1 MRSPRAVAIL
11 GSSGSGVE
19 EVFTALSHNADD
31 LEIRTENPWR
41 CTTSLIDEQQFT
53 LLACDDPESDTAH
66 WPSFI
71 FAMDTVIFVISAQHG
86 MDSRLLNAWNLV
98 IRHGIP
104 RVIAVTHLDDGR
116 ADIDEVTAIAR
127 RIFEDDNSIHVM
139 VQPAMDDHDQYAGT
153 IDIINLTVTDA
164 SATTLHTQP
173 CDPEHV
179 AFIDSQRQEV
189 IRFIAAHTDDSSF
202 FDQVV
207 SGVMP
212 TSERIANAA
221 LECITLGL
229 LTPVIPLAHQP
240 YAFGVLEA
248 TRFLTRPQPPQPRLP
263 IIVSVDPHHE
273 YSAERDFCA
282 EVVMQAGDLCALK
295 VWSGSDDHGHEA
307 QGCYLINQL
316 LGLGAIL
323 PNGMYSVS
331 VPEV

>member
-1 MRSPRAVAIL
+1 VAIL

-19 EVFTALSHNADD
+19 EVFTALSRHGDE
-31 LEIRTENPWR
+31 LEILTVNPWR
-41 CTTSLIDEQQFT
+41 CVTSLIDDQQFT
-53 LLACDDPESDTAH
+53 FLACDDPESDTAH

-86 MDSRLLNAWNLV
+86 MDSRLRNAWNIAV
-98 IRHGIP
+98 RHGIP
-104 RVIAVTHLDDGR
+104 RMIAVTHLDDGR

-127 RIFEDDNSIHVM
+127 RVFEDDNSIHVM
-139 VQPAMDDHDQYAGT
+139 VQPAMDDDDQYAGT

-164 SATTLHTQP
+164 SETPLLVQP

-189 IRFIAAHTDDSSF
+189 IRFIAAHTDDSGF

-212 TSERIANAA
+212 TSERIAKAA
-221 LECITLGL
+221 LECITLGV

-240 YAFGVLEA
+240 YAFGVFEA
-248 TRFLTRPQPPQPRLP
+248 TRFLSRPQPSQPRLP
-263 IIVSVDPHHE
+263 IIVSVDPHRE
-273 YSAERDFCA
+273 YSAKQDFCA
-282 EVVMQAGDLCALK
+282 EVVMQAGDVCALK
-295 VWSGSDDHGHEA
+295 VWSGTDDHGHEA
-307 QGCYLINQL
+307 QGCYLINQS
-316 LGLGAIL
+316 LGLGASL
-323 PNGMYSVS
+323 PHGMYSVS